1 MKKTSGKEKP
11 LDSVDEKSLFALQ
24 RTALTELYPLSS
36 KEVLNRILEHDHPRQ
51 LVQELPSEDFFWLVK
66 KVGDNDCLPILEL
79 ASEEQWQYLLDLEIW
94 SKDSLHL
101 VQAFRWIERLQLAD
115 SERLVKWFFTEA
127 QDLAYYFL
135 FKSIHVEVKK
145 EDEVYDLDQGFFTLD
160 GVFYVRVLDDKQ
172 RDSIGNLLRTMANE
186 DLNRYHALLLGLAGV
201 LPAEMEEEMYRI
213 KNVRLAEHGFLPF
226 EEAISV
232 YSPLYPEAISVGEP
246 PETMRGIVLDEADR
260 GLVPVSPLYHAMGEN
275 LLAVTVSRVTDSVL
289 LDRIALEFTGLCNQ
303 ILSADGLLVNDFDI
317 LIKTCRKAS
326 GYLNMAFERLCGAD
340 VSLAEKLLRT
350 NSLMSVF
357 RVGFGLALE
366 LKWEAEG
373 WIKKS
378 WFNGQGL
385 DFGFWGDWWGETLAG
400 VVENKPLLYVGLEKG
415 EEYRDFEKLSE
426 LDDCRKLL
434 RRLIVLD
441 RLLERLAGLYPFN
454 KDTIQDS
461 PLTFHQFLFNLWA
474 RHLLKLEPCFSG
486 IFHTQIKEFF
496 GLLRVNEKTPP
507 YRMAGFEE
515 AFITDYMEY
524 ASDFEPETAVTLK
537 DALSLIWQE
546 FREEHEWITTI
557 DPDGRFTRFIRIM
570 PFHESPAQ

>member
-1 MKKTSGKEKP
+1 LKKTSGKEKP
-11 LDSVDEKSLFALQ
+11 LDSVDEKSLFASQ

-36 KEVLNRILEHDHPRQ
+36 KEVLNRILEHDRPRQ

-115 SERLVKWFFTEA
+115 SERLVKWFFTEG

-160 GVFYVRVLDDKQ
+160 GLFYIRVLDDKQ
-172 RDSIGNLLRTMANE
+172 RDSIENLLRTMANE

-201 LPAEMEEEMYRI
+201 LPAEMEEEMYRL

-226 EEAISV
+226 EEALSV
-232 YSPLYPEAISVGEP
+232 YSPLDPEAVSIGEP
-246 PETMRGIVLDEADR
+246 PETMRRIVLDEADR

-340 VSLAEKLLRT
+340 VSLAEKLLKT

-385 DFGFWGDWWGETLAG
+385 EFGFWGDWWGETLAG

-441 RLLERLAGLYPFN
+441 RLFGRLAGLYPFN

-486 IFHTQIKEFF
+486 IFHTQVKEFF
-496 GLLRVNEKTPP
+496 GLLRANEKNPP

-515 AFITDYMEY
+515 AFITDYMAY

-537 DALSLIWQE
+537 DTLSLIWQE

>member
-11 LDSVDEKSLFALQ
+11 LDSVNQKSLFVSQ

-36 KEVLNRILEHDHPRQ
+36 KEVLNRILEHDRPRQ
-51 LVQELPSEDFFWLVK
+51 LIQELPGEDFFWLVK

-94 SKDSLHL
+94 SKDSLHQ

-115 SERLVKWFFTEA
+115 PERLVKWFFTEG

-160 GVFYVRVLDDKQ
+160 GLFYVRVLDNKQ
-172 RDSIGNLLRTMANE
+172 GDSIDNLLRTMANE

-201 LPAEMEEEMYRI
+201 LPAEMEEEMYRL

-226 EEAISV
+226 EEALSV
-232 YSPLYPEAISVGEP
+232 YSPLDPEAVSVGEP
-246 PETMRGIVLDEADR
+246 PETMRSIVLDEADR

-303 ILSADGLLVNDFDI
+303 ILSADGLLVNDFEI

-373 WIKKS
+373 WIKES

-385 DFGFWGDWWGETLAG
+385 DSHRSQQSTG
-400 VVENKPLLYVGLEKG
+400 
-415 EEYRDFEKLSE
+415 R
-426 LDDCRKLL
+426 
-434 RRLIVLD
+434 
-441 RLLERLAGLYPFN
+441 
-454 KDTIQDS
+454 
-461 PLTFHQFLFNLWA
+461 
-474 RHLLKLEPCFSG
+474 
-486 IFHTQIKEFF
+486 
-496 GLLRVNEKTPP
+496 
-507 YRMAGFEE
+507 
-515 AFITDYMEY
+515 ITGYKC
-524 ASDFEPETAVTLK
+524 L
-537 DALSLIWQE
+537 
-546 FREEHEWITTI
+546 
-557 DPDGRFTRFIRIM
+557 
-570 PFHESPAQ
+570 